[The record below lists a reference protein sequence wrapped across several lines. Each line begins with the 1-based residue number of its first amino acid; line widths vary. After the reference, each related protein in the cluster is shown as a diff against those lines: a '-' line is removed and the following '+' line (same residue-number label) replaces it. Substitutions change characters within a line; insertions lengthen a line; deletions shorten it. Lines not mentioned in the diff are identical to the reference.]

1 MWQSRIVLT
10 ALVFLFGLVIGS
22 FLNVCI
28 VRIPEE
34 QSIVRPGSR
43 CPRCG
48 KPIRF
53 YDNVPVVSWLLLR
66 GRCRDCAAP
75 ISPWYPA
82 IELLTA
88 LFFLWCYRTFGISRV
103 GFKWLFFG
111 CLLIVL
117 TVTDLRTRLLPDA
130 VTWTGF
136 GIGLAFSAAVPPQD
150 GIAWELIWRVLHR
163 LAPSPVAGLAD
174 ALIGALFGSLLL
186 WLAGWL
192 YRIWRRREG
201 MGFGDVKMMAMVGAF
216 LGLRDTFLTILVGT
230 VLGSVIGLA
239 IIFLFYAGGW
249 KRKVAERA
257 SQRGL
262 GSVNS
267 MRCVLASQYQLPFG
281 TFLGIAA
288 LLVTFLGPVAMAWW
302 LLRTGRG

>member
-88 LFFLWCYRTFGISRV
+88 LFFLWCYRTFGISRM
-103 GFKWLFFG
+103 GFK
-111 CLLIVL
+111 
-117 TVTDLRTRLLPDA
+117 
-130 VTWTGF
+130 
-136 GIGLAFSAAVPPQD
+136 
-150 GIAWELIWRVLHR
+150 
-163 LAPSPVAGLAD
+163 
-174 ALIGALFGSLLL
+174 
-186 WLAGWL
+186 
-192 YRIWRRREG
+192 
-201 MGFGDVKMMAMVGAF
+201 
-216 LGLRDTFLTILVGT
+216 
-230 VLGSVIGLA
+230 
-239 IIFLFYAGGW
+239 
-249 KRKVAERA
+249 
-257 SQRGL
+257 
-262 GSVNS
+262 
-267 MRCVLASQYQLPFG
+267 
-281 TFLGIAA
+281 
-288 LLVTFLGPVAMAWW
+288 
-302 LLRTGRG
+302 